1 MTALYLLRHADATW
15 PDWNRPDDERPLTKK
30 GKKQMR
36 RVAQALAKRGVR
48 PAILFSSPLPRA
60 HETAVI
66 ASGELGLDVNVE
78 PTLAPGFDAEAL
90 RRLLE
95 THAGQDLML
104 VGHEPDF
111 SNLIEAL
118 TGGVV
123 VMPKAG
129 IACIDLTG
137 TSPPAGELR
146 WLVSP
151 KFLH

>member
-1 MTALYLLRHADATW
+1 MTAIYFLRHGKADW
-15 PDWNRPDDERPLTKK
+15 PDWSRPDDERPLSQE

-36 RVAQALAKRGVR
+36 RVALVLAKRGVR
-48 PAILFSSPLPRA
+48 PALLFSSPLPRA

-66 ASGELGLDVNVE
+66 AGRALGLPVGVE
-78 PTLAPGFDAEAL
+78 PSLAPGFGVDAL
-90 RRLLE
+90 RLLLE
-95 THAGQDLML
+95 MHPGQDLML

-111 SNLIEAL
+111 SNVIEAL

-123 VMPKAG
+123 VMAKAG
-129 IACIDLTG
+129 IACVDLSD

-151 KFLH
+151 HFLH